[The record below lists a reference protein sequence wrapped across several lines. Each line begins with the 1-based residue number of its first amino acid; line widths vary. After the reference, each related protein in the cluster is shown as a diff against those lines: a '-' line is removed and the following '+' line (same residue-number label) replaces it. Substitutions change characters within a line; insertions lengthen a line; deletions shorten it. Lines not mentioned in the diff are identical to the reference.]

1 MNEAGYLIESGGFW
15 TWVIAAVLGL
25 SLITFPFYVRVR
37 VHMRMSDEAF
47 AQVPRSALWAQS
59 IGIWN
64 LVFLG
69 YMLLMVVLSFVQDH
83 PEEERYVTLAI
94 ILGVIEFHLMARL
107 LQSIALGSRWRRL
120 RRGQRWQPAPVTQY
134 ILAYPA
140 VFVPG
145 AGQPIAS
152 PAVAPPTVEG
162 RGLNA
167 GLDPLPPVQAGSAPA
182 SFQQVLDA
190 VHRQVAE
197 ANARAAA
204 LEEELS
210 ETRRHVT
217 RLEHDLV
224 ERRAEIVLLEAAQ
237 TRFEG
242 DMERQASREDGKGL
256 SMQDSVVAGDAFVGS
271 TVIDRQIVND
281 PEAIARA
288 VLDAYRS
295 GRGEA

>member
-1 MNEAGYLIESGGFW
+1 ML
-15 TWVIAAVLGL
+15 TM
-25 SLITFPFYVRVR
+25 SLI
-37 VHMRMSDEAF
+37 
-47 AQVPRSALWAQS
+47 L
-59 IGIWN
+59 GI
-64 LVFLG
+64 V
-69 YMLLMVVLSFVQDH
+69 
-83 PEEERYVTLAI
+83 
-94 ILGVIEFHLMARL
+94 ILHLMARL

-120 RRGQRWQPAPVTQY
+120 QRGQRWQPAPVTQY

-145 AGQPIAS
+145 AGQPIAPPS
-152 PAVAPPTVEG
+152 SHHRPWKVEDSMPGSTRCLLFRPA
-162 RGLNA
+162 
-167 GLDPLPPVQAGSAPA
+167 LPPPPS
-182 SFQQVLDA
+182 SRFLDA

-237 TRFEG
+237 SRFEG

-288 VLDAYRS
+288 VLEAYRS
-295 GRGEA
+295 GRSEA

>member
-1 MNEAGYLIESGGFW
+1 
-15 TWVIAAVLGL
+15 
-25 SLITFPFYVRVR
+25 
-37 VHMRMSDEAF
+37 MRMSDEAF
-47 AQVPRSALWAQS
+47 AQVPRGALWAQS

-69 YMLLMVVLSFVQDH
+69 LILLIFVQDH
-83 PEEERYVTLAI
+83 PDSERYATMSL
-94 ILGVIEFHLMARL
+94 ILGIVILHLMARL

-120 RRGQRWQPAPVTQY
+120 QRGQRWQPAPVTQY

-145 AGQPIAS
+145 AGQPIA
-152 PAVAPPTVEG
+152 PPVVAPPTVEG

-288 VLDAYRS
+288 VLEAYRS
-295 GRGEA
+295 GRSEA

>member
-1 MNEAGYLIESGGFW
+1 MSYYDPDGWGTPLLLI
-15 TWVIAAVLGL
+15 VLGL

-47 AQVPRSALWAQS
+47 ARVPRGALWAQS

-69 YMLLMVVLSFVQDH
+69 FILLIFVQDH
-83 PEEERYVTLAI
+83 PDSERYATMSV
-94 ILGVIEFHLMARL
+94 ILGIVILHLMARL

-120 RRGQRWQPAPVTQY
+120 QRGQRWQPAPVTQY

-145 AGQPIAS
+145 AGQPIPS

-288 VLDAYRS
+288 VLEAYRS
-295 GRGEA
+295 GRSEA

>member
-1 MNEAGYLIESGGFW
+1 MSYDPDGWGTPLLLI
-15 TWVIAAVLGL
+15 VLGL

-47 AQVPRSALWAQS
+47 ARVPRGALWAQS

-69 YMLLMVVLSFVQDH
+69 FILLIFVQDH
-83 PEEERYVTLAI
+83 PDSERYATMSV
-94 ILGVIEFHLMARL
+94 ILGIVILHLMARL

-120 RRGQRWQPAPVTQY
+120 QRGQRWQPAPVTQY

-145 AGQPIAS
+145 AGQPIA
-152 PAVAPPTVEG
+152 PPVVAPPTVEG

-288 VLDAYRS
+288 VLEAYRS
-295 GRGEA
+295 GRSEA